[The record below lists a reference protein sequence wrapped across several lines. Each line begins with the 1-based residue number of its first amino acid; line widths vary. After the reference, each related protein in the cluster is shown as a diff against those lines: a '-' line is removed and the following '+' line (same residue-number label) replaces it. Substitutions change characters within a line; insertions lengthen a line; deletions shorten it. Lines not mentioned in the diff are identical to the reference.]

1 MSQNYRK
8 ELAIQLKK
16 IRKQK
21 GITQQTMSGALHI
34 SRSCLANYEVGNRT
48 PDMDILCKMM
58 QYLDADPN
66 TLLHTETDTNVWKS

>member
-8 ELAIQLKK
+8 ALAVKLKK

-21 GITQQTMSGALHI
+21 GITQQIMSDALHI

-48 PDMDILCKMM
+48 PDMEILLQMM
-58 QYLDADPN
+58 QYLHTDPN
-66 TLLHTETDTNVWKS
+66 TLLHTDSDTNAWKS